1 MAGDLEDFLRRAA
14 ARRQAKAGQA
24 AAPAQPQPQQQQS
37 RAQRARQEYTNRN
50 TERQVRQEDIV
61 VAEVVEEDPFAARRQ
76 KIANAKKLAAK
87 ARAQANKAENKQKAA
102 KASAK
107 QAAKSAKAAS
117 KSKSAAKVGPEL
129 GGAPIDDLLKLIR
142 QPNGIQQAVLLREIL
157 DRPKW

>member
-24 AAPAQPQPQQQQS
+24 AAPAQPQPQQQQQQS

-107 QAAKSAKAAS
+107 QAAKSAS

>member
-107 QAAKSAKAAS
+107 QAAKSAS
-117 KSKSAAKVGPEL
+117 KCKSAAKVGPEL

>member
-107 QAAKSAKAAS
+107 QAAKAAS
-117 KSKSAAKVGPEL
+117 KSKAAAKVGPEL

>member
-107 QAAKSAKAAS
+107 QAAKATS

>member
-24 AAPAQPQPQQQQS
+24 AAPAQPQPQQQQQQS

-50 TERQVRQEDIV
+50 TERQVRQEDIF

-87 ARAQANKAENKQKAA
+87 ARDQANKAENKQKAA

-107 QAAKSAKAAS
+107 QAAKAAS

>member
-107 QAAKSAKAAS
+107 QAAKAAS

>member
-76 KIANAKKLAAK
+76 KIANGKKLAAK

-107 QAAKSAKAAS
+107 QAAKAAS